1 MLPLL
6 ELLSDGT
13 DHEIKALTAQLAD
26 RFGLTEEERNTR
38 VPSGQQTTIHNRV
51 SWARSY
57 LKYADLCESP
67 SRGRVRITKQGLE
80 VLREKPQAIT
90 TKFLARFPSFSEL
103 KNRPKAKAA
112 VEGKAIVPPRIDDAR
127 TPHELID
134 ESYQSLREK
143 TAIDLLERLRT
154 CSPAFFERIVV
165 DLLMRMG
172 YGGVAGQGM
181 VTGKAGDGG
190 IDGVIKQD
198 KLGLDVVCIQA
209 KRWEGVVGR
218 PTIQGFVGSMESMG
232 SNKGVMLTTSSF
244 SKDAVE
250 YAGRILKKVVLVD
263 GEELADL
270 MIDHNLGITI
280 TKTYELKEVSNDFF
294 DEGED

>member
-1 MLPLL
+1 
-6 ELLSDGT
+6 
-13 DHEIKALTAQLAD
+13 
-26 RFGLTEEERNTR
+26 
-38 VPSGQQTTIHNRV
+38 
-51 SWARSY
+51 
-57 LKYADLCESP
+57 
-67 SRGRVRITKQGLE
+67 
-80 VLREKPQAIT
+80 
-90 TKFLARFPSFSEL
+90 
-103 KNRPKAKAA
+103 
-112 VEGKAIVPPRIDDAR
+112 
-127 TPHELID
+127 HELID